1 MSYYMNVL
9 VQRWNA
15 LGDKDEEYMVGG
27 CKLNHNIAWSVL
39 SYITHVKKIQVHD
52 LTKDLMFNDL

>member
-15 LGDKDEEYMVGG
+15 LGDKDEEYKVGG
-27 CKLNHNIAWSVL
+27 CKLNHQHCLVSLKLYNPCEKNSSPWLDQRFDV
-39 SYITHVKKIQVHD
+39 
-52 LTKDLMFNDL
+52 